1 MENES
6 LIIKTYQLVRGS
18 VLLLVG
24 VLLLILFSA
33 PVVYLG
39 FLFLAGS
46 AIYFVVAVYLNTKHL
61 NNGNLKSRTRERI
74 LRHQYRH

>member
-61 NNGNLKSRTRERI
+61 NNENLKSRTRERI

>member
-1 MENES
+1 MEKES
-6 LIIKTYQLVRGS
+6 LIIKTYQLVLGS

-24 VLLLILFSA
+24 ILLLILFSA

-46 AIYFVVAVYLNTKHL
+46 AIYFAVVVYLNTKHL
-61 NNGNLKSRTRERI
+61 NNGTFKSRTRERI
-74 LRHQYRH
+74 IRHQYRH